1 MTITVPSDK
10 LSKADES
17 FTIYKYDN
25 GYMVEVSGRDNNDD
39 WSTAKILV
47 TSLEEVFEIIKD
59 VDSLPRS

>member
-1 MTITVPSDK
+1 
-10 LSKADES
+10 
-17 FTIYKYDN
+17 
-25 GYMVEVSGRDNNDD
+25 MVEVSGRDNNDD